1 MRDNRPDITIT
12 FTLVV
17 SNFHHWRH
25 QTTLTTSLQYHRQGH
40 ERRQT
45 LATPM
50 NWQFTNNAPN
60 NAPSNHR
67 TKITQ
72 LNSLYSQTV
81 SRILTK
87 ILTNSWT
94 DWIIIVSNYTLNALP
109 MIYSKAYR
117 YSKYDTIRYD
127 RRVYCGLENL
137 QLYLISRQTI
147 YWCTK

>member
-1 MRDNRPDITIT
+1 M
-12 FTLVV
+12 
-17 SNFHHWRH
+17 
-25 QTTLTTSLQYHRQGH
+25 
-40 ERRQT
+40 RRQIT
-45 LATPM
+45 T
-50 NWQFTNNAPN
+50 NAP
-60 NAPSNHR
+60 PNHR

-94 DWIIIVSNYTLNALP
+94 DWIIVISNYTLNALP

-127 RRVYCGLENL
+127 RRVYRGLENL